1 LSNFFFR
8 LDEKAGES
16 WDNVKTAVD
25 SLAAGMLVFILC
37 DFWRLAIG
45 GIDPEIRA
53 ECVPYVYA

>member
-1 LSNFFFR
+1 M
-8 LDEKAGES
+8 DEKIGES

-45 GIDPEIRA
+45 GIDPEIKS
-53 ECVPYVYA
+53 ECIPYVYA